1 MHVCMHKLKVTII
14 DASSLF
20 QQFLQGILTSATD
33 QYGENKMCLFYTHIH
48 VASICSKQLLQHT
61 YTSTPLISSVD
72 IAPINLK
79 QRSWLQVMGLPYL
92 SLSGDLQ

>member
-20 QQFLQGILTSATD
+20 QQFLQGTLTSATD

-48 VASICSKQLLQHT
+48 EASICSKLTIAAT
-61 YTSTPLISSVD
+61 YVYIDTID
-72 IAPINLK
+72 IICGHIAN
-79 QRSWLQVMGLPYL
+79 
-92 SLSGDLQ
+92 